1 VLSDIRL
8 ILCNSEAENESHHI
22 YLNGQKWNIEYSN
35 ILAVIDTTTAII
47 LIILL
52 IVGAFV
58 LNRIFHR
65 KRQMSGQ
72 RQGQSVNNND
82 DDINNN
88 FEVDMDKSGR
98 RSIIP
103 GFLTTQNKLK
113 IVAALGTFIFIIII
127 LAESVVIVQAGHR
140 GVVLYLGA
148 VENRV
153 LGEGMHFIVPFAEQ
167 VIQLEVRT
175 LKYQAEASAASN
187 DLQEV
192 QTVIALNYHIDPN
205 DANAIFQQLGA
216 DYSDRIIAPT
226 IQESVKASVAKFN
239 AEELITKR
247 ETAKGVIAD
256 AIRNTL
262 SHRNIVVETV
272 FITDF
277 KFSQAFADQIEQ
289 KVVAFQ
295 KYLTEQNNL
304 RAIQVIANQTVV
316 QAEAQAR
323 ANIAKA
329 NGESQAIR
337 IINEQLRQNPQ
348 YLQWQGINRWN
359 GQLPY
364 SLGAGGGVPFFQLPG
379 PLQQQQQHNQTG

>member
-1 VLSDIRL
+1 MAIIDVSMAVTL
-8 ILCNSEAENESHHI
+8 I
-22 YLNGQKWNIEYSN
+22 
-35 ILAVIDTTTAII
+35 II
-47 LIILL
+47 LI
-52 IVGAFV
+52 VAAFV
-58 LNRIFHR
+58 VNLIFQR
-65 KRQMSGQ
+65 RRRQMTQPVGQ
-72 RQGQSVNNND
+72 GSYGD
-82 DDINNN
+82 DDNSLRTD
-88 FEVDMDKSGR
+88 VGKSEK
-98 RSIIP
+98 SLLTA
-103 GFLTTQNKLK
+103 GFPTGPNKLK
-113 IVAALGTFIFIIII
+113 IIAAIATFIVIIIVM
-127 LAESVVIVQAGHR
+127 AESVVIVQAGHR

-153 LGEGMHFIVPFAEQ
+153 LGEGVHFITPFAEQ

-192 QTVIALNYHIDPN
+192 QTVIALNYHIDPR
-205 DANAIFQQLGA
+205 DANVIYQQLGA

-247 ETAKGVIAD
+247 ETAKGVIAN

-262 SHRNIVVETV
+262 SNRNIVVETV

-277 KFSQAFADQIEQ
+277 KFSQSFAAQIEA

-304 RAIQVIANQTVV
+304 RSIQVIANQTVV

-329 NGESQAIR
+329 NGESQAIK

-348 YLQWQGINRWN
+348 YLQWQSINRWN

-364 SLGAGGGVPFFQLPG
+364 SLGNGGGFPFFQLPG
-379 PLQQQQQHNQTG
+379 PIQQQQQQQQNQTR